1 MELGASMIASLK
13 LEAEGAKQGALQR
26 AQYVASALTTK
37 EQWAAAHADVKQQ
50 ISALQPTVDAL
61 RGEYCQQLLTSAVP
75 YAWSPMASV
84 GRYGKHTLIV
94 RAVCILGW
102 F

>member
-1 MELGASMIASLK
+1 MIASLK
-13 LEAEGAKQGALQR
+13 LEAEGAKQGALHR

-61 RGEYCQQLLTSAVP
+61 RGAASLPHTPSLSALHCLLAFRRPHPLCPLADGFRGFAV
-75 YAWSPMASV
+75 
-84 GRYGKHTLIV
+84 G
-94 RAVCILGW
+94 
-102 F
+102 